1 MAESNEQVNFDGL
14 HAPIFRIDR
23 NDIYMALQPPDAS
36 PYVVANREMDSEF
49 IIKFI
54 QDRVPLIR
62 ELRADML
69 KRFEKSPSMECR
81 YQTGDVAYLFG
92 RPFMLRVSTLGKS
105 KMKAGMHGRVNV
117 NATMHNDVSLIN
129 LYVMQLGSYD
139 QRRQAFNAWAD
150 GVFLQNARS
159 VTDGCARAA
168 NITAAVPATVRTR
181 DMPSA
186 WCQMDAAHGV
196 TWMSK
201 RLAPYPW
208 NAWPMRTWLRRRAR
222 CCPRMLPTR
231 RAMRS
236 SRQDAPR
243 GNMQKPRWTTRTA
256 PSRVNRIRRRPDIQC

>member
-201 RLAPYPW
+201 RLAPYPVECV
-208 NAWPMRTWLRRRAR
+208 AYAYMAAAARTVLPADATDQAR
-222 CCPRMLPTR
+222 HALIAAGCPTWEHAKATLDDKNSPF
-231 RAMRS
+231 A
-236 SRQDAPR
+236 RQ
-243 GNMQKPRWTTRTA
+243 
-256 PSRVNRIRRRPDIQC
+256 